1 MDITPDKKRLLDL
14 VERAR
19 SGEIALPEFQRNF
32 VWTRDDVRDLLT
44 SVLKGYFIGSFL
56 LLKVDA
62 ESSPFAFRA
71 VAGVEKPP
79 GQLKPDWLILD
90 GQQRLTSLH
99 YAFAAPPLPL
109 KWTKYPYRFFLDLS
123 KISAGDLDA
132 AVFSERADLCGRY
145 LDQDYQFENLVV
157 PFTELPRWES
167 WLNDYER
174 WLIERDQER
183 YFNEYFKV
191 QKPVW
196 NRAVGV
202 IRQFYV
208 PTIEIPKVKP
218 DDADGI
224 AEVCAIFEKLNSTGV
239 ALSVYDLLTARLYR
253 FGVDLHRLWQQAME
267 DNELLRQFSGGDPDI
282 YGVLVLRTLA
292 LIREQEVKSKS
303 LINLRPEGFEKDWQ
317 TAVLYMEK
325 ALKRATSTSQD
336 GFGAFAQKW
345 LPYSTMMPV
354 LAALLYRIDRDKLDN
369 RAYRGVKKWY
379 WGSVFLE
386 RYAGSV
392 ESITLADYRDL
403 VQWFSDP
410 GHKPAVFEQI
420 DRNILHNPNFSLRD
434 TARVNAVYR
443 GVMNL
448 VAIQGAKDFRADD
461 AIEFHAL
468 DDHHIFP
475 RAFLASVKDA
485 KGKSKYQN
493 PDINKV
499 LNRTLISQ
507 ATNRRISRMKPSE
520 YLAKLVP
527 PDRKQEILAT
537 HLIDEAALAAME
549 RDDYEA
555 FLQAREKRIMAAL
568 AAYLRL

>member
-191 QKPVW
+191 HKPVW

-208 PTIEIPKVKP
+208 PMIEIPKVKP

-253 FGVDLHRLWQQAME
+253 FGVDLHRLWQQAVE
-267 DNELLRQFSGGDPDI
+267 DNELLRQFSGEDPDI
-282 YGVLVLRTLA
+282 YGVLVLRALA

-303 LINLRPEGFEKDWQ
+303 LINLRPEGFEKDWH
-317 TAVLYMEK
+317 TAVVYMEK
-325 ALKRATSTSQD
+325 ALKRTTSTSQD

-386 RYAGSV
+386 RYAGAV

-420 DRNILHNPNFSLRD
+420 DRNILRNPNFSLRD

-443 GVMNL
+443 GVINL
-448 VAIQGAKDFRADD
+448 VAIQGAKDFQADD

-485 KGKSKYQN
+485 EGKSKYQN
-493 PDINKV
+493 PDINTV

-507 ATNRRISRMKPSE
+507 ATNRRISRMRPSD

-527 PDRKQEILAT
+527 LERKQEIMAT

-568 AAYLRL
+568 AAYLIL

>member
-71 VAGVEKPP
+71 VAGVEKPRDL
-79 GQLKPDWLILD
+79 LKPDWLILD

-109 KWTKYPYRFFLDLS
+109 KWTKYPYRFFLDLK
-123 KISAGDLDA
+123 KISAGDLDV
-132 AVFSERADLCGRY
+132 AVFSERADQCGRY
-145 LDQDYQFENLVV
+145 LDRAYQFEKLIV
-157 PFTELPRWES
+157 PFTELPRWED

-174 WLIERDQER
+174 WLIERDREH

-191 QKPVW
+191 RKPVW
-196 NRAVGV
+196 NSAVEV

-253 FGVDLHRLWQQAME
+253 FGIDLHRLWQEAME
-267 DNELLRQFSGGDPDI
+267 GNELLHQFSGGDPDI

-292 LIREQEVKSKS
+292 LIREQEVKSKF
-303 LINLRPEGFEKDWQ
+303 LINLRPEDFAKDWQ
-317 TAVLYMEK
+317 TAVLYLEK

-336 GFGAFAQKW
+336 GFGAFVQKW

-475 RAFLASVKDA
+475 RVFLASVKDV

-493 PDINKV
+493 PDINTV

-527 PDRKQEILAT
+527 SERKKEIMAT

-549 RDDYEA
+549 RDDYEG
-555 FLQAREKRIMAAL
+555 FLEAREKRITKVL
-568 AAYLRL
+568 AACLRL

>member
-19 SGEIALPEFQRNF
+19 SGEIVLPEFQRNF

-71 VAGVEKPP
+71 VAGVEKPAE
-79 GQLKPDWLILD
+79 QLKPDWLILD

-145 LDQDYQFENLVV
+145 LDQDYQFENLIV
-157 PFTELPRWES
+157 PFTELPRWED

-191 QKPVW
+191 HKPVW

-253 FGVDLHRLWQQAME
+253 FGVDLHRLWQQAVE

-303 LINLRPEGFEKDWQ
+303 LINLRPEGFEKDWH
-317 TAVLYMEK
+317 TAVVYMEK
-325 ALKRATSTSQD
+325 ALKRTTSTSQD

-386 RYAGSV
+386 RYAGAV

-420 DRNILHNPNFSLRD
+420 DRNILRNPNFSLRD

-443 GVMNL
+443 GVINL
-448 VAIQGAKDFRADD
+448 VAIQGAKDFQADD

-485 KGKSKYQN
+485 EGKSKYQN
-493 PDINKV
+493 PDINTV

-507 ATNRRISRMKPSE
+507 ATNRRISRMRPSD

-527 PDRKQEILAT
+527 PERKQEIMAT
-537 HLIDEAALAAME
+537 HLIDEAALVAME
-549 RDDYEA
+549 RDDYEG

-568 AAYLRL
+568 AAYLIL

>member
-62 ESSPFAFRA
+62 ENSPFAFRA
-71 VAGVEKPP
+71 VAGVEKPAE
-79 GQLKPDWLILD
+79 QLKPDWLILD

-109 KWTKYPYRFFLDLS
+109 KWTKYPYRFFLDLG
-123 KISAGDLDA
+123 KVSAGNLDA
-132 AVFSERADLCGRY
+132 AIFSERADQCGRY
-145 LDQDYQFENLVV
+145 LERACQFENLIV
-157 PFTELPRWES
+157 PFTELLRWEN

-191 QKPVW
+191 HKPVW
-196 NRAVGV
+196 NRAVEV

-208 PTIEIPKVKP
+208 PTIEIPKVKS
-218 DDADGI
+218 DDADRI

-253 FGVDLHRLWQQAME
+253 FSVDLHRLWQQAVE
-267 DNELLRQFSGGDPDI
+267 DNELLRQFSDGDPDI

-292 LIREQEVKSKS
+292 LLREQEVKSKS

-403 VQWFSDP
+403 TEWFDDP
-410 GHKPAVFEQI
+410 NRQPLVFEQI
-420 DRNILHNPNFSLRD
+420 DRNILRNPNFSLRD

-448 VAIQGAKDFRADD
+448 IAIQGAKDFRADD

-485 KGKSKYQN
+485 EGKSKYQN
-493 PDINKV
+493 PDINTV

-507 ATNRRISRMKPSE
+507 ATNRRRHLPSSM
-520 YLAKLVP
+520 P
-527 PDRKQEILAT
+527 GT
-537 HLIDEAALAAME
+537 H
-549 RDDYEA
+549 
-555 FLQAREKRIMAAL
+555 EKRPAPQSTGLFFMGP
-568 AAYLRL
+568 YMVRYPV

>member
-1 MDITPDKKRLLDL
+1 MDITPDKKKLLDL

-19 SGEIALPEFQRNF
+19 NGEIALPEFQRNF
-32 VWTRDDVRDLLT
+32 VWTRDDVRDLLI
-44 SVLKGYFIGSFL
+44 SILKGYYIGSFL

-71 VAGVEKPP
+71 VAGVEKPLH
-79 GQLKPDWLILD
+79 QLKPDWLILD

-99 YAFAAPPLPL
+99 YAFTAPSIPL
-109 KWTKYPYRFFLDLS
+109 KWTKYPYRFFLDLN

-132 AVFSERADLCGRY
+132 AIFSERVDQCGSH
-145 LDQDYQFENLVV
+145 LNQDYQFENLIV
-157 PFTELPRWES
+157 PFTELLRWEN

-174 WLIERDQER
+174 WLIERDKER
-183 YFNEYFKV
+183 YFNDYFKV
-191 QKPVW
+191 HKPVW
-196 NRAVGV
+196 NRTVEV

-208 PTIEIPKVKP
+208 PTIEIPKVKTN
-218 DDADGI
+218 DADRI

-253 FGVDLHRLWQQAME
+253 FGVDLHRLWQEAVE
-267 DNELLRQFSGGDPDI
+267 DNELLGQFSNEDPDI

-292 LIREQEVKSKS
+292 LIRDQEVKSKS
-303 LINLRPEGFEKDWQ
+303 LINLHPEGFENDWR
-317 TAVLYMEK
+317 TAVLYLEK
-325 ALKRATSTSQD
+325 ALKRAISTSQD
-336 GFGAFAQKW
+336 GFGACAQKW

-354 LAALLYRIDRDKLDN
+354 LAALLYRIDRDKLGA
-369 RAYRGVKKWY
+369 RAYRGVRKWY

-403 VQWFSDP
+403 LQWFSDP
-410 GHKPAVFEQI
+410 NREPAVFEQI
-420 DRNILHNPNFSLRD
+420 DRNILRNPNFSLRD
-434 TARVNAVYR
+434 TVRVNAIYR

-448 VAIQGAKDFRADD
+448 IAIQGAKDFCADD
-461 AIEFHAL
+461 AIEFHTL

-475 RAFLASVKDA
+475 QAFLASLKDN
-485 KGKSKYQN
+485 GKSRYQKE
-493 PDINKV
+493 DINTV

-527 PDRKQEILAT
+527 FHRKQEIMAT
-537 HLIDEAALAAME
+537 HLIDETALEAMAKDDYEGFLDAREKQIKAALAAC
-549 RDDYEA
+549 
-555 FLQAREKRIMAAL
+555 LKV
-568 AAYLRL
+568 

>member
-19 SGEIALPEFQRNF
+19 SGDIALPEFQRNF

-71 VAGVEKPP
+71 VAGVEKPAE
-79 GQLKPDWLILD
+79 QLKPDWLILD

-132 AVFSERADLCGRY
+132 AIFSERADLSGRY
-145 LDQDYQFENLVV
+145 LDKDYQFENLIV
-157 PFTELPRWES
+157 PFTELSRWEN

-191 QKPVW
+191 HKPVW

-224 AEVCAIFEKLNSTGV
+224 AEICAIFEKLNSTGV
-239 ALSVYDLLTARLYR
+239 ALSVYDLLTARLYS

-267 DNELLRQFSGGDPDI
+267 DNELLCQFSGGDPDI
-282 YGVLVLRTLA
+282 YGVLVLRALA

-303 LINLRPEGFEKDWQ
+303 LINLRPEGFEKDWH

-325 ALKRATSTSQD
+325 ALKRTTSTSQD

-386 RYAGSV
+386 RYAGAV

-403 VQWFSDP
+403 TEWFGDP
-410 GHKPAVFEQI
+410 NRQPLVFEQI
-420 DRNILHNPNFSLRD
+420 DRNVLHNPNFSLRD

-443 GVMNL
+443 GVINL

-475 RAFLASVKDA
+475 RAFLASVKDVE
-485 KGKSKYQN
+485 GNSKYKN
-493 PDINKV
+493 PDINTV

-507 ATNRRISRMKPSE
+507 AANRRISRMKPSE

-527 PDRKQEILAT
+527 PERKQEIMAT

-549 RDDYEA
+549 RDDYEG
-555 FLQAREKRIMAAL
+555 FLKARERRIMAVL
-568 AAYLRL
+568 QMYLKI

>member
-71 VAGVEKPP
+71 VAGVEKPAE
-79 GQLKPDWLILD
+79 QLKPDWLILD

-109 KWTKYPYRFFLDLS
+109 KWTKYPYRFFLDLG
-123 KISAGDLDA
+123 KITAGDMDA
-132 AVFSERADLCGRY
+132 AIFSERADLSGRY
-145 LDQDYQFENLVV
+145 LDKDYQFENLVV

-167 WLNDYER
+167 WLNYYER

-191 QKPVW
+191 HKPVW
-196 NRAVGV
+196 NRAVEV

-253 FGVDLHRLWQQAME
+253 FGVDLHRLWQQAVE

-303 LINLRPEGFEKDWQ
+303 LINLRPEGFEKDWH

-325 ALKRATSTSQD
+325 ALKRTTSTSQD

-420 DRNILHNPNFSLRD
+420 DRNILRNSNFSLRD

-443 GVMNL
+443 GVINL
-448 VAIQGAKDFRADD
+448 VAIQGAKDFQADD

-485 KGKSKYQN
+485 EGKSKYQN
-493 PDINKV
+493 PDINTV

-507 ATNRRISRMKPSE
+507 ATNRRISRMKPSD

-527 PDRKQEILAT
+527 LERKQEIMAT
-537 HLIDEAALAAME
+537 HLIDEAALMAME
-549 RDDYEA
+549 RDDYEG

-568 AAYLRL
+568 AAYLIL